1 MVSNGYLLV
10 DPEAGSDQHD
20 VRGWTNGAFA
30 WLAHED
36 AWPSLEHVGTIAFLL
51 DDLIRALGFRVSV
64 QEHEHGFTARSDDGS
79 CRHQNTLRSSRWH
92 HQSAESRLSD

>member
-1 MVSNGYLLV
+1 MVANGYLLV

-79 CRHQNTLRSSRWH
+79 WSEGGCHSSEVEALMAAL
-92 HQSAESRLSD
+92 QAA